1 MNLAHVITAH
11 DGGGTALVDGDRSV
25 DFAELHRLVAR
36 LRIQL
41 AERGIGPGDVV
52 ALACG
57 NEVHFA
63 TASLAALGLGAIV
76 MPLNPSSTEP
86 EFISKVE
93 TGDAR
98 IVLVG
103 EFGRRQLELADKLG
117 VEMVELDDLE
127 KAATDLDPADAP
139 PIVERDPGDAA
150 FHMATSGVSGTPK
163 IAVLSHGNLD
173 WVQDALS
180 QTSEP
185 LTSDDVMLGVLP
197 FVHIFGL
204 NVVLFASLRAG
215 ACVVLQRRFDADE
228 SLELVQ
234 RHGVTLLTGAP
245 PMWYRWADADVP
257 DDALSTVRWAASG
270 AAALPLGT
278 FEKVKARFGLEIS
291 QGYGLTETSPVVTTG
306 RGAPIRPSSVGK
318 ILDGV
323 TVALVDATGQPV
335 DVGDEGEI
343 VIKSPGVFQG
353 YYGDQVATDS
363 VLTDDGWLWTGDVGI
378 FDDDGYLYLVD
389 RIKDVVIVSGFNVY
403 PAEVENVLMKHPKVN
418 GAIVTGQEHVET
430 GEMVVAHVTGDAT
443 EEELVEFVEHHLS
456 RYKRPGRYHFL
467 DELPI
472 AATGK
477 AIRRALR

>member
-1 MNLAHVITAH
+1 MNLANVITGH
-11 DGGGTALVDGDRSV
+11 DGGRTALVDGDREV
-25 DFAELHRLVAR
+25 DYGELRDLVAR

-41 AERGIGPGDVV
+41 AGRGVSPGDVV

-63 TASLAALGLGAIV
+63 TASLAVLGLGAIV
-76 MPLNPSSTEP
+76 MPLNPSSTES
-86 EFISKVE
+86 EFTSKVE
-93 TGDAR
+93 SGDAR
-98 IVLVG
+98 LVLVG
-103 EFGRRQLELADKLG
+103 QFGRRQLDLADRID
-117 VEMVELDDLE
+117 VELVDLDVLE
-127 KAATDLDPADAP
+127 GDGADLDPSTAP
-139 PIVERDPGDAA
+139 AIVDRDPSDPA
-150 FHMATSGVSGTPK
+150 FFMATSGVSGTPK
-163 IAVLSHGNLD
+163 IAVLSHANLD
-173 WVQDALS
+173 WVHGALE
-180 QTSEP
+180 TTADP
-185 LTSDDVMLGVLP
+185 LSADDVLLGVLP

-204 NVVLFASLRAG
+204 NVVLLYALRAG
-215 ACVVLQRRFDADE
+215 ACVVLQRRFDAEE
-228 SLELVQ
+228 SLELVR

-245 PMWYRWADADVP
+245 PMWYRWAEADVP
-257 DDALSTVRWAASG
+257 DDTLATVRWGASG

-278 FEKVKARFGLEIS
+278 FEKIKERFGLEIS

-306 RGAPIRPSSVGK
+306 RGAPIRPSSVGR

-323 TVALVDATGQPV
+323 TVALVDSSGEPV

-343 VIKSPGVFQG
+343 VVRSPGVFQG
-353 YYGDQVATDS
+353 YYGDEAATDS

-403 PAEVENVLMKHPKVN
+403 PAEVESVLMKHPKVN

-443 EEELVEFVEHHLS
+443 EEELTEFVEHHLS
-456 RYKRPGRYHFL
+456 RYKRPTRYHFL